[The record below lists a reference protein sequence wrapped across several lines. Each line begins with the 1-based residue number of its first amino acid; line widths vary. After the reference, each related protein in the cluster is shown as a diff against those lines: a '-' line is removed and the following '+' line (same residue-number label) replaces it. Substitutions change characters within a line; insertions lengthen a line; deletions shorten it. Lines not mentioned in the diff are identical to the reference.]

1 MGEDKELSFEEKIKQ
16 LEAVVLELES
26 GKLNL
31 DESVKMFEKG
41 IKLSKECN
49 EMLQNAE
56 KKINILITK
65 EDGLV
70 EEPFV
75 QE

>member
-1 MGEDKELSFEEKIKQ
+1 MSSNNELSFEEKLKQ
-16 LEAVVLELES
+16 LEAVVQELES

-31 DESVKMFEKG
+31 DESVKTFEKG
-41 IKLSKECN
+41 MQLSKECN

-56 KKINILITK
+56 KKINILINK
-65 EDGLV
+65 DDGLE

>member
-1 MGEDKELSFEEKIKQ
+1 MEKEVSFEEKLKQ
-16 LEAVVLELES
+16 LENIVQELES

-31 DESVKMFEKG
+31 EDSVKIFENG
-41 IKLSKECN
+41 IKISKECN

-56 KKINILITK
+56 KKINILINK
-65 EDGLV
+65 DGEIT
-70 EEPFV
+70 EESFV